1 MPVTLAVI
9 ATAAAVTAAGISA
22 YSAHQQGKFQS
33 DMAKYQA
40 KLATHRAAIATQEG
54 AREAAEAAQ
63 RRRQADASGLVQ
75 FAGNGLL
82 IDQTPTSAPN
92 LWEQDQMAELAR
104 EQFNIRRN
112 AELAAWG
119 YSTQGQMDSARGQM
133 AYAAGRLGAASAL
146 IGGVGSSIQAGAA
159 GYNLGSALTKTA

>member
-9 ATAAAVTAAGISA
+9 AAGAAVTAAGISA

-40 KLATHRAAIATQEG
+40 KLATTAAIATQEG
-54 AREAAEAAQ
+54 ARGRQAASADAKP
-63 RRRQADASGLVQ
+63 RLRPRAVRRQRPADRPSPHLRTKPMG
-75 FAGNGLL
+75 AGPDGR
-82 IDQTPTSAPN
+82 
-92 LWEQDQMAELAR
+92 LAR

-119 YSTQGQMDSARGQM
+119 YSTQGQMDAQGQM
-133 AYAAGRLGAASAL
+133 AYAAGRLGTASSL
-146 IGGVGSSIQAGAA
+146 IGGVGSSIQNAAA
-159 GYNLGSALTKTA
+159 GYSLGSALTKTA